1 LIRLLEWGYNSDNL
15 DLPQIN
21 LSVIL
26 NKEGDIP
33 LSYEIYP
40 CSVNDVETL
49 QDTVKRL
56 HAMEFDQTQIVE
68 VLVRSDRGCGIFL
81 CRNLHT
87 AQQQAR
93 TREAV
98 LGHTIEALNRIASA
112 RRRAKVEKISAQ
124 VSKVQFEQLTVP
136 TTD

>member
-40 CSVNDVETL
+40 CSVNDVVTL

-68 VLVRSDRGCGIFL
+68 VLDPVRPRLRCFFMSESAHCAAAGQDTRGSVGAYHRGIEPDRL
-81 CRNLHT
+81 S
-87 AQQQAR
+87 Q
-93 TREAV
+93 EA
-98 LGHTIEALNRIASA
+98 GEGRKDIGTGEQSA
-112 RRRAKVEKISAQ
+112 V
-124 VSKVQFEQLTVP
+124 
-136 TTD
+136 